1 MSVSRYFSLTAFAAL
16 LCLVTSG
23 TASSSDPIYDS
34 DSVCYSYGVD
44 FLDEGSYFINSNS
57 TESFSAV
64 STFKGCNTDVADILL
79 IDPGDVKYLC
89 DDVPTTPDE
98 TPQLSSCPIRKDQM
112 YSGHWILLIMGDNGA
127 YPAQP
132 FAWQRG
138 MLHPFL
144 DS

>member
-1 MSVSRYFSLTAFAAL
+1 MSVSRFSSLMAFAAL
-16 LCLVTSG
+16 LCLVV
-23 TASSSDPIYDS
+23 SDPVYDS
-34 DSVCYSYGVD
+34 ESICYSYGVD

-79 IDPGDVKYLC
+79 IDPEDVEYIC

-98 TPQLSSCPIRKDQM
+98 TNQLSGCPIRKNQM
-112 YSGHWILLIMGDNGA
+112 SSGHWTLLILGDNGA

-138 MLHPFL
+138 MLPSFL
-144 DS
+144 DM